1 MSTINSEFF
10 EALALLEKER
20 GIPMTYLIEK
30 ISNAI
35 AVAIKRDMGGSE
47 NTIVEIDPVKRRFY
61 VAVRKQVVEEVE
73 DPENEITLQ
82 DATKYSKV
90 AHVGG
95 MVEIPLETK
104 QFGRIAAQSAKHVI
118 RQGISEAE
126 KGQLVQK
133 YQDKKYEI
141 ISVPVL
147 KIDEVK
153 GNATVEIDKSEAIL
167 PKSEQVPGEVLHEGQ
182 RIMVY
187 VVDVLT
193 GGKNPKLMISR
204 THPGLIKRL
213 FEMHTPEIKDGTVE
227 IMAVSRE
234 AGSRTKIAVWSN
246 DPDVDA
252 VGACV
257 GMNGARVNAVVE
269 ELRGEKI
276 DIINWDENP
285 AILIENALS
294 PAKVIAV
301 MADPD
306 EKTAL
311 VVVPDYQLSL
321 AIGKEGQNARLAAR
335 LTGFKIDIKSETQA
349 KEAGD
354 FYDYDDDETAEDAAE
369 ASAEETSAED
379 SLTEETEAEEV
390 SEEVPVE
397 EEPQAQEAG
406 ENEDEE

>member
-141 ISVPVL
+141 IRS
-147 KIDEVK
+147 
-153 GNATVEIDKSEAIL
+153 S
-167 PKSEQVPGEVLHEGQ
+167 
-182 RIMVY
+182 
-187 VVDVLT
+187 
-193 GGKNPKLMISR
+193 
-204 THPGLIKRL
+204 
-213 FEMHTPEIKDGTVE
+213 
-227 IMAVSRE
+227 
-234 AGSRTKIAVWSN
+234 
-246 DPDVDA
+246 
-252 VGACV
+252 
-257 GMNGARVNAVVE
+257 
-269 ELRGEKI
+269 
-276 DIINWDENP
+276 
-285 AILIENALS
+285 
-294 PAKVIAV
+294 
-301 MADPD
+301 
-306 EKTAL
+306 
-311 VVVPDYQLSL
+311 
-321 AIGKEGQNARLAAR
+321 R
-335 LTGFKIDIKSETQA
+335 LTRLRATLPLKSTRA
-349 KEAGD
+349 KPSCQR
-354 FYDYDDDETAEDAAE
+354 
-369 ASAEETSAED
+369 ASRFRARCCMKVSA
-379 SLTEETEAEEV
+379 SWCM
-390 SEEVPVE
+390 S
-397 EEPQAQEAG
+397 
-406 ENEDEE
+406 